1 MQVSVIIPVYN
12 EERYLDRC
20 IQSVLDQPEVS
31 EIILIDD
38 HSTDSSME
46 ICRKWE
52 RENDK
57 IRVFTNTG
65 IKGAGGAINTGLY
78 QANNDYLAILGA
90 DDYFLA
96 DRFKG
101 EEEVFKE
108 HPDMEAIANSI
119 KVITS
124 DQKAYTELQAIFDDN
139 KIIGWQPSFEKID
152 IFQKGNLKNHFSI
165 IGMTIKKSVF
175 DTIGYFDESLKQAQ
189 DSDLILRM
197 LISCKVMSG
206 DYNKPVAVY
215 YRHVNNTTRNLTEAV
230 YYRRMKAK
238 KHFHLSLEHR
248 LPRERIL
255 KSFKDFMEYDF
266 LWIFKKNHPLKK
278 LIKLLIL
285 PYTILIIMSKKDPVY
300 NKDIKMDIN

>member
-1 MQVSVIIPVYN
+1 MEVSVIIPVFN
-12 EERYLDRC
+12 EELYLDRC
-20 IQSVLDQPEVS
+20 IHSVLDQPEVS
-31 EIILIDD
+31 EIILVDD
-38 HSTDSSME
+38 HSTDKSME

-57 IRVFTNTG
+57 IRVFTNAG
-65 IKGAGGAINTGLY
+65 IKGAGGAINSGLY
-78 QANNDYLAILGA
+78 QATNDYLAILGA

-101 EEEVFKE
+101 EEALFKANQEV
-108 HPDMEAIANSI
+108 DAIAHSI
-119 KVITS
+119 KIVTS
-124 DQKAYTELQAIFDDN
+124 DQTEYTELQAHFQDEQ
-139 KIIGWQPSFEKID
+139 IIGWQPSFEKID
-152 IFQKGNLKNHFSI
+152 IFQTGNLKKHFSI
-165 IGMTIKKSVF
+165 IGMTIKRSVF

-197 LISCKVMSG
+197 LISCKVMTG

-215 YRHVNNTTRNLTEAV
+215 YRHAHNTTRNLTEAV

-255 KSFKDFMEYDF
+255 KSFMDFIEYDY

-285 PYTILIIMSKKDPVY
+285 PYTILRIMSKNDPVY
-300 NKDIKMDIN
+300 NKDDFFK